1 MKNNLI
7 SCLILAAALLF
18 SNNTSALVIYPT
30 VTLPHTFNASS
41 PGGYIDVNND
51 GTPDFQVRITP
62 GEFAIMR
69 GASPILS
76 PSSPG
81 LMDVVLRNMLIVEDY
96 GDPRTPA
103 SEQPLETTTPE
114 GTFVSI
120 LNRGELIGPS
130 LSGPQ
135 FWFPSTAVIFGEPL
149 TASSPALS
157 SSWAT
162 GVNSGYIGIQFY
174 IGSQLYYGWLNLE
187 IDPNMMWFKINSA
200 GYPSTPST
208 PVPAG
213 LNDPYAVPV
222 PIIASLLGL
231 GLIGG
236 GVVVRKRRKAT
247 K

>member
-7 SCLILAAALLF
+7 SFLILAAALLF
-18 SNNTSALVIYPT
+18 SNSSSAITYPM
-30 VTLPHTFNASS
+30 VTLPQKFDASM
-41 PGGYIDVNND
+41 PGGYIDLNRD
-51 GTPDFQVRITP
+51 GTPDYQVRIEP
-62 GEFAIMR
+62 GELAMIR
-69 GASPILS
+69 GTRPLVGPAGS
-76 PSSPG
+76 G
-81 LMDVVLRNMLIVEDY
+81 LMDIPDRNMLIVEFV
-96 GDPRTPA
+96 GDPVPPTPQ
-103 SEQPLETTTPE
+103 QPLEATDPE

-120 LNRGELIGPS
+120 LSRGELIGPS
-130 LSGPQ
+130 LSEPMDWYSG
-135 FWFPSTAVIFGEPL
+135 TAIIFGENEP
-149 TASSPALS
+149 TSPALN
-157 SSWAT
+157 SSWAN
-162 GVNSGYIGIQFY
+162 GVNKGYIGVQFY

-187 IDPNMMWFKINSA
+187 IDPNLMWFKINSA
-200 GYPSTPST
+200 GYASTPLT